1 MRYLSDAAS
10 EEVVYILRRTLI
22 RYITVRVILI
32 ASLCVKNLSYDMFH
46 YYASATSD
54 VDQLIYL
61 RLCYAS
67 TGRPWLYLHTHVKSL
82 NIRAIRSFWGILI
95 RFDRTLK
102 TYYVYISRKSV
113 QPNYIIWCNVRN
125 VIKAKRYHS
134 L

>member
-61 RLCYAS
+61 RLCYAC
-67 TGRPWLYLHTHVKSL
+67 TGRPRLYLHTNVKSL
-82 NIRAIRSFWGILI
+82 NIRASRSLFGILI
-95 RFDRTLK
+95 RFDRTQK
-102 TYYVYISRKSV
+102 THIMHIYQEKV
-113 QPNYIIWCNVRN
+113 CN
-125 VIKAKRYHS
+125 
-134 L
+134 